1 MPLHIKQYYVV
12 RRKVPNVHIGSIGL
26 NKCKGLF
33 KIECFKITDDRFA
46 TIYNL
51 YQTNARDR
59 EWFIPFTLGGQSKIG
74 TSNMQLSLISG
85 LSKREIKDNFSLF
98 ARMLLV
104 SIVARSRCST
114 PVCTQQ
120 QDQAFIGVPTHVYRL

>member
-1 MPLHIKQYYVV
+1 
-12 RRKVPNVHIGSIGL
+12 
-26 NKCKGLF
+26 
-33 KIECFKITDDRFA
+33 
-46 TIYNL
+46 
-51 YQTNARDR
+51 
-59 EWFIPFTLGGQSKIG
+59 
-74 TSNMQLSLISG
+74 MQLSLISG

-120 QDQAFIGVPTHVYRL
+120 QDQEQDKKEKEKEKEAERLYEERIEEEYAKREGGA